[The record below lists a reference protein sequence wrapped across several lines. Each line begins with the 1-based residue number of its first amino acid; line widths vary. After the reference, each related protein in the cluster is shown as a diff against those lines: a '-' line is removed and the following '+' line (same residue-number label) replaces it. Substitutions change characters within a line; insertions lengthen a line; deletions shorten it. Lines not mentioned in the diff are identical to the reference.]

1 MTEGP
6 QDDDVL
12 LTARQARKAEREAV
26 RQAKDLAYE
35 ERLARKRSK
44 DGQFWHGRHI
54 IDADGLAEAFPEPET
69 PEYAP
74 GTVRRRITHGVTLVL
89 LLAAVV
95 AAVVLVGMVQ
105 RGELE
110 LKFAFSKPTV
120 PAVTCPALTLDYPAN
135 TTVSVNVLNA
145 GSSEGMAGAVAAELG
160 KRGFQVLSVENGQT
174 EQRAPAVVVSGSAGY
189 AGAFNLQRNVV
200 GAEYVQDDRKDAS
213 VDFIVTGEY
222 KGLIDPE
229 KVDQTPGVL
238 SCPRMSPPPA
248 DPSAVPPA
256 TDGPA
261 VPPAN

>member
-12 LTARQARKAEREAV
+12 LTARQSRKAEREAK

-35 ERLARKRSK
+35 ERLARKKSK
-44 DGQFWHGRHI
+44 DGQFWHGHHI
-54 IDADGLAEAFPEPET
+54 VDADGLAEAFPEPET
-69 PEYAP
+69 PEYTP
-74 GTVRRRITHGVTLVL
+74 GSVRRRITHGVTLVL

-95 AAVVLVGMVQ
+95 AAVVLAAMIQ

-110 LKFAFSKPTV
+110 LKFAFAKPSV
-120 PAVTCPALTLDYPAN
+120 PAVTCPAVTLDYPAN
-135 TTVSVNVLNA
+135 TTVSVNVFNA
-145 GSSEGMAGAVAAELG
+145 GSSEGMAGVVAAELG
-160 KRGFQVLSVENGQT
+160 KRGFHVLSVANEKT
-174 EQRAPAVVVSGSAGY
+174 EQRAPAVVVSGPAGL
-189 AGAFNLQRNVV
+189 AGAFNLQRNVA

-213 VDFIVTGEY
+213 VDFVVTGEY
-222 KGLIDPE
+222 KGLVDPE

-238 SCPRMSPPPA
+238 SCPRMSPPPP

-256 TDGPA
+256 TDAPA